1 MVTIPADS
9 SDEEEEGYVPT
20 CCLEPIDTAN
30 FQLVLNQ
37 NNNNSLL
44 SPSPVQHDNGL
55 IGSINALLEATN
67 SALENEEGEVDSLER
82 DWREFCLMTGQS
94 ESFPNCQTESELMQE
109 KMKILIKY
117 HSVQPREEEREINED
132 KPPTTSPPHI
142 K

>member
-1 MVTIPADS
+1 
-9 SDEEEEGYVPT
+9 
-20 CCLEPIDTAN
+20 
-30 FQLVLNQ
+30 
-37 NNNNSLL
+37 
-44 SPSPVQHDNGL
+44 
-55 IGSINALLEATN
+55 
-67 SALENEEGEVDSLER
+67 
-82 DWREFCLMTGQS
+82 MTGQS